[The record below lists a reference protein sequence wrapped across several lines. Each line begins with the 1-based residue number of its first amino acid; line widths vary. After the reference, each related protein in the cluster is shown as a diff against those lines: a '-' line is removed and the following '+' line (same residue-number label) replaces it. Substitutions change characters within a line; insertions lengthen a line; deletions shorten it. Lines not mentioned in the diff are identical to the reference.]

1 MDWATLMQMFG
12 GAGGAG
18 AAAGAGGMA
27 EVLGGAGA
35 AAAPMMVDPSMAA
48 GQAFAAPAAPA
59 MGSGMYGVDSVAP
72 GVMQMGQ
79 AGPMGQG
86 PIAQGTGPLLAQGI
100 PVTDDTLSK
109 LANAPID
116 PKLLMEMLKQGQGDG
131 GGGRTKTVGGGG
143 ASSVGQMRQLEM
155 GQPGPRNSLSQLLG
169 K

>member
-1 MDWATLMQMFG
+1 MDWATIMQMFG
-12 GAGGAG
+12 GAGGT
-18 AAAGAGGMA
+18 AAGAGGMA
-27 EVLGGAGA
+27 EALGGVGA
-35 AAAPMMVDPSMAA
+35 AAAPTMMDPSMAA
-48 GQAFAAPAAPA
+48 GQAFAAPATPA
-59 MGSGMYGVDSVAP
+59 MGSGMFGVEGVAP

-79 AGPMGQG
+79 AGPMGTG
-86 PIAQGTGPLLAQGI
+86 MIAEGTGPLLQGI

-116 PKLLMEMLKQGQGDG
+116 PKLLLEMLKQGQGDG